1 MNSYVKRSLELNDKA
16 RIRINKNY
24 KSIVFEEWGF
34 EKLPFG
40 EKDCRNRFDKA
51 RWLRLGMGGARA
63 LRDYF
68 VRMQEKD
75 DRFYYVMDV
84 DDRYR
89 LRNVFWADARSR
101 ATCEYFGDVII
112 FDTTYLNSYKI
123 PFAPFVG
130 VNHHGQSILL
140 GCGLISNEN
149 VDTFVWLFESLT
161 KCSSGWAPKAIITD
175 QEKAMKRAMEI
186 VFP

>member
-1 MNSYVKRSLELNDKA
+1 M
-16 RIRINKNY
+16 
-24 KSIVFEEWGF
+24 
-34 EKLPFG
+34 KLPFG

-51 RWLRLGMGGARA
+51 RRLRLGMGGARA

-89 LRNVFWADARSR
+89 LRNVFWADARIR

-161 KCSSGWAPKAIITD
+161 KCSSG
-175 QEKAMKRAMEI
+175 
-186 VFP
+186 